1 MRFLVDENLPR
12 DLVDTAHDHGI
23 EATWVRD
30 IMPGARDVLIVERL
44 RTQLEILVTRD
55 VRFANL
61 IFNLTSAGE
70 RLSGVVLIREQGLK
84 AIRKGWRQYLSE
96 WRGEPEGV
104 VVISE
109 GRIRRH
115 QLHRTSHGP

>member
-12 DLVDTAHDHGI
+12 DLVDIARDHGI
-23 EATWVRD
+23 EAAWVRD
-30 IMPGARDVLIVERL
+30 IMPGARDLLIVERL
-44 RTQLEILVTRD
+44 RSQPEILVTCD
-55 VRFANL
+55 VRFANM

-70 RLSGVVLIREQGLK
+70 LLSGVVLIREQGLK
-84 AIRKGWRQYLSE
+84 AIRKGWRQYLGE
-96 WRGEPEGV
+96 WRGAQEGV

-115 QLHRTSHGP
+115 RLRKTSHGL